1 MSKKQIK
8 IYLSLLLLVLS
19 YLWWQ
24 LGDQAKYLQVNF
36 LDVGQGD
43 STLITAPSGEVIL
56 VDGGPNNKLLAQMS
70 KFLPWW
76 ERTIDYLVISH
87 WDDDHY
93 IGLIQV
99 LKKYEVKKILVSYL
113 PDISSPSYLAW
124 QDALEQEGISPKILK
139 AGETWQGVNNLSWQI
154 VAASNDKNLEDNDK
168 SLVLRL
174 SYGQTDFLLSGDLP
188 TEQEEK
194 LLANKINLEAEVL
207 KVGHHGSKYS
217 SSQEFLNSV
226 EPKVCIISAS
236 ADNKFGHPHPET
248 LERLARVKCNIYET
262 SKLGNIS
269 ILSNGQDWWLK

>member
-24 LGDQAKYLQVNF
+24 LGDQVKYLQVNF

-43 STLITAPSGEVIL
+43 AILITAPSGEVIL

-99 LKKYEVKKILVSYL
+99 LKKYEVKNILVSYL

-124 QDALEQEGISPKILK
+124 QDALGQEGISPKILK

-154 VAASNDKNLEDNDK
+154 VAASDDKNLEDNDK

-226 EPKVCIISAS
+226 EPKACIISAG

-248 LERLARVKCNIYET
+248 LERLAKVKCNIYET

-269 ILSNGQDWWLK
+269 ILSNGEYWWLK

>member
-1 MSKKQIK
+1 MSNKQIK
-8 IYLSLLLLVLS
+8 IYLSLALLLLS

-43 STLITAPSGEVIL
+43 ATLITTPSGEVIL
-56 VDGGPNNKLLAQMS
+56 VDGGPNNKLLSQIS

-76 ERTIDYLVISH
+76 ERSIDYVVISH

-99 LKKYEVKKILVSYL
+99 LKKYKVKNILVSYL
-113 PDISSPSYLAW
+113 PDIATPAYLAW
-124 QDALEQEGISPKILK
+124 QEALVKEGISPKILK
-139 AGETWQGVNNLSWQI
+139 AGETWQGANNLSWQV
-154 VAASNDKNLEDNDK
+154 VAASDDKNLEDNDK

-194 LLANKINLEAEVL
+194 LLIRKINLESEIL

-217 SSQEFLNSV
+217 SSQEFLSFV
-226 EPKVCIISAS
+226 EPKACIISAS
-236 ADNKFGHPHPET
+236 QDNKFGHPHPET
-248 LERLARVKCNIYET
+248 LERLAKIKCNIYET

-269 ILSNGQDWWLK
+269 ILSNGQAWWLK

>member
-154 VAASNDKNLEDNDK
+154 VAASDDKNLEDNDK